1 MPLAYLGLGS
11 NLQPEKNLQLGV
23 RELGVRFSL
32 LKVSSVFRNTAV
44 GFEGDDFL
52 NAAACVET
60 EMSPSELCRELEEIH
75 ALSGRRRGTDAFV
88 SRTLDID
95 LLLYGDEIIES
106 PQVPRSDVLEYSFVL
121 GPLAEIAA
129 DYVHPQ
135 TGKTIA
141 RHWSEFELE
150 THPLTRDSLVL
161 SNEHS

>member
-1 MPLAYLGLGS
+1 MPLTYLGLGS

-32 LKVSSVFRNTAV
+32 LKVSPVFRNKAV

-52 NAAACVET
+52 NAVACVET
-60 EMSPSELCRELEEIH
+60 DLSPSDVCRELEEIH
-75 ALSGRRRGTDAFV
+75 ALSGRRRGTDAYV

-95 LLLYGDEIIES
+95 LLLYGDEIVTS
-106 PQVPRSDVLEYSFVL
+106 PLVPRSDVLEYSFVL

-129 DYVHPQ
+129 DFVHPQ

-141 RHWSEFELE
+141 WHWSEFDVDS
-150 THPLTRDSLVL
+150 HPLTRDSLIL
-161 SNEHS
+161 LNENP